1 MSSEREDRGDS
12 TTGGGEDERD
22 AGVEGTHGGLAIG
35 RTTGMGAGIAKG
47 GTPGA
52 GESGGVG
59 ESGGPADEGTGGG
72 DETGG

>member
-52 GESGGVG
+52 GESGGA
-59 ESGGPADEGTGGG
+59 ADEGTGGG

>member
-1 MSSEREDRGDS
+1 MSSERDDGDDL
-12 TTGGGEDERD
+12 TTSGGGEDEGD

-52 GESGGVG
+52 GESGGAAV
-59 ESGGPADEGTGGG
+59 EGTGGD
-72 DETGG
+72 DETGGRL

>member
-1 MSSEREDRGDS
+1 MSSERDDRDDL
-12 TTGGGEDERD
+12 TTGGGEDEGD

-52 GESGGVG
+52 GESGGEAV
-59 ESGGPADEGTGGG
+59 EGTGGG
-72 DETGG
+72 DVETGG